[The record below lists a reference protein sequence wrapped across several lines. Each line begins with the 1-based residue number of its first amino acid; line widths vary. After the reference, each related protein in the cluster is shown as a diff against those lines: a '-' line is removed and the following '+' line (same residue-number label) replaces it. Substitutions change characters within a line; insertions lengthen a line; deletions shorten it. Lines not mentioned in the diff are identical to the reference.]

1 MEYLEIVETIMPYLI
16 NKIMTGVED
25 KIFESLES

>member
-16 NKIMTGVED
+16 NKVMTGVED